1 MNKID
6 IPFFEIIKNDAYG
19 YEYGRERCKDFYTT
33 YHRISTLTDLF
44 PEHSFNSGLKSY
56 LGAIRDSEQVNHRVQ
71 HFSLLHVSS
80 PNGEVIHRS
89 D

>member
-44 PEHSFNSGLKSY
+44 PEHSFK
-56 LGAIRDSEQVNHRVQ
+56 
-71 HFSLLHVSS
+71 
-80 PNGEVIHRS
+80 VILVI
-89 D
+89 DVGVFNLIQWTAKK